1 MSDLISG
8 WVDGDEMRR
17 LAESLLMTPSESD
30 LSHVEVALSSQFE
43 GYALLNTR
51 LSEPSSTP
59 SVSEPIAEPVVAPIT
74 EPPEPATQVRPPK
87 LSPEQIAQA
96 SPSKLEEPEEP
107 TVSPAIMQSAVDSL
121 KAAQEAGR
129 AGGVIRDIQPASSP
143 SDEPKQPS
151 TKEESSIRSTQ
162 VVPPPLTPT
171 STPPVVSSLA
181 AAKFTSTGGGDT
193 VPVSLPPKP
202 EPRQIHSPFRRIGEV
217 ESSPSPKAEA
227 PATSS
232 SPESSPSGKLV
243 RPPAPS
249 GEDPIL
255 ARVTQFGK
263 WLKGPVGA
271 RNFFVSNTEGKILI
285 DEVGNSK
292 LLQVARSLA
301 GASGVREG
309 STASLHVRIGVDSI
323 LEVVPTP
330 SQFGILIL
338 GLIVEHPL
346 PEELIREVRLGLEE
360 VANARLLKGSR

>member
-1 MSDLISG
+1 M
-8 WVDGDEMRR
+8 
-17 LAESLLMTPSESD
+17 
-30 LSHVEVALSSQFE
+30 SHVEVALSSQFE

-74 EPPEPATQVRPPK
+74 ETPEPAAQVRPPK

-96 SPSKLEEPEEP
+96 PPSELEEPEEP
-107 TVSPAIMQSAVDSL
+107 AVSPAIMQSAVNSL

-129 AGGVIRDIQPASSP
+129 AGGVIRDVQPASSP

-171 STPPVVSSLA
+171 STPPPTPPVVSSLA

-202 EPRQIHSPFRRIGEV
+202 EPRQIHSPFRRVGEV
-217 ESSPSPKAEA
+217 ESSSSPKAVA

-232 SPESSPSGKLV
+232 SPESSPSGKIV

-346 PEELIREVRLGLEE
+346 PEEVIREVRLGLEE